1 MSLLYAIIIFA
12 HVIWLY
18 TQQCNKGPLVP
29 SIQLWYHLYQATP
42 KRSTYVHTFQINAS
56 VWGNFTV
63 EIFMN
68 VKECA
73 ETTSCLFQ
81 EFRQTPQLDSTFFDI
96 LWERY
101 SSWGVSLSPFS
112 AVYFLEGSCTERLTC
127 EARTEY
133 VLVTSGTTPKRS
145 TFRCFEETVLPF
157 EVISVCYSL
166 IFREMWNLKGV
177 PDENVTETTPTN
189 STCQIFNT
197 GQCHC

>member
-1 MSLLYAIIIFA
+1 MC
-12 HVIWLY
+12 LY
-18 TQQCNKGPLVP
+18 TQQCNKGHLVP
-29 SIQLWYHLYQATP
+29 SIQLWFHLYQATP

-56 VWGNFTV
+56 VWGNFP
-63 EIFMN
+63 EELFMTE
-68 VKECA
+68 KECA
-73 ETTSCLFQ
+73 EITFCLFK
-81 EFRQTPQLDSTFFDI
+81 EFRPTPQLDSTFFDI

-112 AVYFLEGSCTERLTC
+112 EVDFLEGSCMWSDETTEH
-127 EARTEY
+127 

-145 TFRCFEETVLPF
+145 TFHCFEETVLPF
-157 EVISVCYSL
+157 EVISACCFL
-166 IFREMWNLKGV
+166 IFSEMWSLKGV